1 MLVYVSKNII
11 YVHYLYFYSIT
22 HKSFYRRSRASSRG
36 SVFDLL
42 NTPTNCTLSVS
53 APGSRRGS
61 KPSISIEQEPDPE
74 SYGKKMKKNKKLF
87 FRTLWHAYLNICSCF
102 G

>member
-1 MLVYVSKNII
+1 MY
-11 YVHYLYFYSIT
+11 
-22 HKSFYRRSRASSRG
+22 YRRSRASSRG

-74 SYGKKMKKNKKLF
+74 SYGKPNF
-87 FRTLWHAYLNICSCF
+87 ENFGNARAFCF
-102 G
+102 GSLSQLTL

>member
-1 MLVYVSKNII
+1 MYII
-11 YVHYLYFYSIT
+11 YIFYSIT
-22 HKSFYRRSRASSRG
+22 HNFFYRRSRASSRG

-74 SYGKKMKKNKKLF
+74 SYGKKMKKINILQLF
-87 FRTLWHAYLNICSCF
+87 FCTL
-102 G
+102 